1 MSESDAFALAGAFGV
16 AAIIIGVLFL
26 LVMLVVLVFFLRTL
40 YRCSEA
46 LNPAHRVLPSG
57 LIWLSLIPGLNLV
70 WNIVV
75 VVTLSGS
82 LKKEDAARG
91 TNHFGDGGLLLGLL
105 FTLSPFVTWI
115 PLLGLLLALGAIVV
129 WILYWNKISGFT
141 KVLQSAGPIPNG
153 PIMTP
158 PPASGPTVPPA
169 PVAPPMPLAPQA
181 APAAPVAPPP
191 AAPVAP
197 VPPPVIVAPVAEVE
211 ATTLSRPVAPLPS
224 ADATLVFAPPPK
236 ARLVGVLGPLVGQSF
251 PVPEHGAFMGRAT
264 NADLVVSDAQVS
276 GRHAWIGFVDGNLV
290 LRDQGSTNG
299 TFLNDDLR
307 QPVSETALKAGD
319 VIVLGRQAS
328 VKFMVAID

>member
-1 MSESDAFALAGAFGV
+1 MSESDAFALAGAFGI
-16 AAIIIGVLFL
+16 AAIIIGVVLL

-46 LNPAHRVLPSG
+46 LHPAHRVLPSG
-57 LIWLSLIPGLNLV
+57 LIWLSLIPGLNLI

-75 VVTLSGS
+75 VVTLSGG

-91 TNHFGDGGLLLGLL
+91 TNHFGDGGLMLGLL
-105 FTLSPFVTWI
+105 FSLSPFVTWI

-141 KVLQSAGPIPNG
+141 KVLQSAGPLAGAPA
-153 PIMTP
+153 MTP
-158 PPASGPTVPPA
+158 PPVP
-169 PVAPPMPLAPQA
+169 V
-181 APAAPVAPPP
+181 PAATPTPVAPPP
-191 AAPVAP
+191 VPAAPPIAPIPVVAAPVP
-197 VPPPVIVAPVAEVE
+197 DIE
-211 ATTLSRPVAPLPS
+211 ATTLSRPVAPTPS

-251 PVPEHGAFMGRAT
+251 PVPEHGAFMGRAS
-264 NADLVVSDAQVS
+264 NADLVVGDAQVS
-276 GRHAWIGFVDGNLV
+276 GRHAWIGFVDGKLV

-307 QPVSETALKAGD
+307 QPVSETALNAGD

>member
-1 MSESDAFALAGAFGV
+1 MSESDAFALAGAFGI
-16 AAIIIGVLFL
+16 AAIIIGVVLL

-46 LNPAHRVLPSG
+46 LHPAHRALPSG
-57 LIWLSLIPGLNLV
+57 LIWLSLIPGLNLI

-75 VVTLSGS
+75 VVTLSGG

-91 TNHFGDGGLLLGLL
+91 TNNFGDGGLLLGLL
-105 FTLSPFVTWI
+105 FSLSPFVTWI

-141 KVLQSAGPIPNG
+141 KVLQSAGPLANA
-153 PIMTP
+153 PIVT
-158 PPASGPTVPPA
+158 PPA
-169 PVAPPMPLAPQA
+169 PVAPAPA
-181 APAAPVAPPP
+181 VAPTPAPPPPIPAVPPVAPAPIAAPVV
-191 AAPVAP
+191 AAPVP
-197 VPPPVIVAPVAEVE
+197 DIE
-211 ATTLSRPVAPLPS
+211 ATTLSRPVAPPPS

-251 PVPEHGAFMGRAT
+251 PVPEHGAFMGRAS

-276 GRHAWIGFVDGNLV
+276 GRHAWIGFVDGKLV